1 MSQHI
6 IFVGLKSRVALFYLD
21 HISRT
26 VVEDDE
32 ALLTFPFCDN
42 EQVGEEE
49 ESQILKIT
57 TSSRSQLTSDSPS
70 SYNYFIVT
78 NRNLSPLVY
87 QISSSSSHAS
97 LPHQCSLSAPS
108 MTIAFTESSK
118 GQLLNPITFTIILLI
133 TIDHKIS

>member
-32 ALLTFPFCDN
+32 ALLTFPLGDN

-49 ESQILKIT
+49 ESQVLKIT
-57 TSSRSQLTSDSPS
+57 
-70 SYNYFIVT
+70 I
-78 NRNLSPLVY
+78 NLL
-87 QISSSSSHAS
+87 IN
-97 LPHQCSLSAPS
+97 
-108 MTIAFTESSK
+108 I
-118 GQLLNPITFTIILLI
+118 IIITIINIII
-133 TIDHKIS
+133 TIIINSVKRRRAKF